1 MTDISVFEIKGDLSD
16 GLISSMLPM
25 VSAWRKEQALE
36 FKFPFGRFACL
47 KSYIMLSEMTGL
59 KDFGFEY
66 GEFGKPSIK
75 GHPEIHF
82 NISHCRKAIA
92 VAVSDCPVGID
103 VESDRNISDGLVERV
118 MNPVEQ
124 SAIRGAASQQ
134 QEFLRLWTRKEA
146 VLKLRGTGIVDN
158 MSDVLNGTE
167 LVSTTE
173 CDGYVWS
180 VAQYPGQGGAD
191 LRVQVRD

>member
-1 MTDISVFEIKGDLSD
+1 MTDISIFEIKGDLSD
-16 GLISSMLPM
+16 GLILSMMPM
-25 VSAWRKEQALE
+25 VSAWRKEQALA

-47 KSYIMLSEMTGL
+47 KSYIILSEMTGL
-59 KDFGFEY
+59 KDFEFEY

-118 MNPVEQ
+118 MNSVEQ
-124 SAIRGAASQQ
+124 SAIRGAAIPQL
-134 QEFLRLWTRKEA
+134 EFLRLWTRKEA

-158 MSDVLNGTE
+158 LDDVLNGTE
-167 LVSTTE
+167 QVLTTG

-191 LRVQVRD
+191 LRVQVGD